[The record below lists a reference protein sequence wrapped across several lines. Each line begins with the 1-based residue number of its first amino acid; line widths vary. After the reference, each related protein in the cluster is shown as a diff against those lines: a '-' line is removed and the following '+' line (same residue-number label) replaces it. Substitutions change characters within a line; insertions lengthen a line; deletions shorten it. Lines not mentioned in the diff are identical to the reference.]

1 MTSNENRRKP
11 KPLLGALGGMGTQA
25 TACFYDILHNMQ
37 NVASEQEYLDVLL
50 YSMPTIPDRTAFI
63 TGRSTES
70 PLGPLLRAAKALETA
85 GASLLVMLCVTSHYF
100 YDDLAGAADIPFLSI
115 PAETAKLAHERGA
128 GKIGILATDGTLEGK
143 VLHKAFKNYGIET
156 LVPPEGAQT
165 ALMTMIYNI
174 KRGVAVAPE
183 ELRAFVRELRAN
195 GSDAVVLGCTEL
207 CIISDGS
214 PDVINTLE
222 VAAAASLQ
230 AAKKQQA

>member
-1 MTSNENRRKP
+1 MRNDNQRNS
-11 KPLLGALGGMGTQA
+11 KPLLGVLGGMGTQA
-25 TACFYDILHNMQ
+25 TACFYDVLHNMQ
-37 NVASEQEYLDVLL
+37 NIATEQEYLDVLL

-70 PLGPLLRAAKALETA
+70 PLEPLLRATKALQTA
-85 GASLLVMLCVTSHYF
+85 GASLLTMLCVTSHFF
-100 YDDLAGAADIPFLSI
+100 YDDLAGAVGIPFLSI
-115 PAETAKLAHERGA
+115 PEETAKLAHERGL
-128 GKIGILATDGTLEGK
+128 GKIGILATEGTLKGK
-143 VLHKAFKNYGIET
+143 VLHKAFEEYGIEA
-156 LVPPEGAQT
+156 LVPPEETQA

-183 ELRAFVRELRAN
+183 ELNAIIRGLRAK

-222 VAAAASLQ
+222 VLAAASLR
-230 AAKKQQA
+230 AMRKQQA